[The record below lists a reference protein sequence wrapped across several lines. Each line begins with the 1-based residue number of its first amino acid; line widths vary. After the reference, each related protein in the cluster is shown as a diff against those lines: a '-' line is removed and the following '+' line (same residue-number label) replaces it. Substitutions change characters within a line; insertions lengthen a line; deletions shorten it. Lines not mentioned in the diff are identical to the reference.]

1 MKISFNYLFPNVTS
15 CRCGGT
21 ITDAAV
27 LMWGPVSITDTIAF
41 SLIMKTS
48 FIQMKFKSIAVAV
61 NRLAPLR
68 MQMVWH
74 KALPTTQTA
83 SVTNNCPIFY
93 GEKLA
98 VMPCHLIHTLHWS
111 GAHIYSRWSKSTLCQ
126 YCGLWCQCS
135 LSWLYWQ
142 SHAVQWLCATSCPRL

>member
-1 MKISFNYLFPNVTS
+1 MKISFNYLFSNVTS

-27 LMWGPVSITDTIAF
+27 LMWGPVSITDAIAF

-48 FIQMKFKSIAVAV
+48 FIQMKFKSKVVAV

-68 MQMVWH
+68 MQMGWH

-83 SVTNNCPIFY
+83 PVTNNCPIFY

-98 VMPCHLIHTLHWS
+98 VMPCHFIHTLHWGLLLVIWMLTAIAMNYINS
-111 GAHIYSRWSKSTLCQ
+111 NKYVGTRVYVCIEDILIIVSYAKTL
-126 YCGLWCQCS
+126 
-135 LSWLYWQ
+135 
-142 SHAVQWLCATSCPRL
+142 